1 MLIFDCS
8 YCLFLFV
15 VSTKKLK
22 ENFPDAQEL
31 LWSFRMIEV
40 ENLTRYYE
48 SRRAINNLSFQIEKG
63 EVVGLLGPNGA
74 GKSTTMNIISCILP
88 ASSGTVKINGFDTF
102 EQSLEIRKIIGYLPE
117 TPPLYPDMTV
127 AKYLDF
133 AAGVRGVA
141 AKKIPASVERVIDKC
156 SLKDVGHRIIGR
168 LSKGYQQRVGLAQAM
183 VHDPEILILDE
194 PTVGLDPIQIIEIRK
209 LIQELA
215 AEHTI
220 ILSSHILPEITQIC
234 KRVIIINEGEI
245 AAVDS
250 LGGLTASLRKS
261 ERLSLTVRKSEDT
274 IIKKLNSMDQV
285 LSVSSEEENQFFI
298 ECALRSNLQED
309 IAKLALENHWGII
322 ELKPVSMTLEDI
334 FLKLTLE
341 EKEPPA

>member
-1 MLIFDCS
+1 
-8 YCLFLFV
+8 
-15 VSTKKLK
+15 
-22 ENFPDAQEL
+22 
-31 LWSFRMIEV
+31 MIEV
-40 ENLTRYYE
+40 ENLTRYYG

-63 EVVGLLGPNGA
+63 EVVGFLGPNGA

-88 ASSGTVKINGFDTF
+88 ASNGTVKINRFDTF
-102 EQSLEIRKIIGYLPE
+102 EQSLEIRKMIGYLPE

-133 AAGVRGVA
+133 AAGVRGVSS
-141 AKKIPASVERVIDKC
+141 KNIPAAVERVIEKC

-194 PTVGLDPIQIIEIRK
+194 PTIGLDPIQIIEIRK

-215 AEHTI
+215 EEHTI

-261 ERLSLTVRKSEDT
+261 ERLSLTVRQSEDT
-274 IIKKLNSMDQV
+274 IIEKLNSLDQV
-285 LSVSSEEENQFFI
+285 ISASSTEENQFLI
-298 ECALRSNLQED
+298 ECTLRSNLQD
-309 IAKLALENHWGII
+309 VIAKLALKNDWGIV

-341 EKEPPA
+341 EKEPVA

>member
-1 MLIFDCS
+1 
-8 YCLFLFV
+8 
-15 VSTKKLK
+15 
-22 ENFPDAQEL
+22 
-31 LWSFRMIEV
+31 MIEV
-40 ENLTRYYE
+40 ENLTRYYGT
-48 SRRAINNLSFQIEKG
+48 RRAINSLSFQIEKG
-63 EVVGLLGPNGA
+63 EVVGFLGPNGA
-74 GKSTTMNIISCILP
+74 GKSTTMNIISCILS
-88 ASSGTVKINGFDTF
+88 ASSGSVKINGFDTF
-102 EQSLEIRKIIGYLPE
+102 EQSLEIRKVIGYLPE
-117 TPPLYPDMTV
+117 TPPLYPDMVVTD
-127 AKYLDF
+127 YLNF
-133 AAGVRGVA
+133 SAGIRGVD
-141 AKKIPASVERVIDKC
+141 AKKTTTAVQRVLEKC

-194 PTVGLDPIQIIEIRK
+194 PTIGLDPIQIIEIRK

-261 ERLSLTVRKSEDT
+261 ERLSLTVRNPEGN
-274 IIKKLNSMDQV
+274 ILEELKKLDQV
-285 LSVSSEEENQFFI
+285 ISTTKGEDNQYFI
-298 ECALRSNLQED
+298 ECKLRSNLQDD
-309 IAKLALENHWGII
+309 IAKLALTNQWGIV

-341 EKEPPA
+341 EKLSLIHI

>member
-1 MLIFDCS
+1 
-8 YCLFLFV
+8 
-15 VSTKKLK
+15 
-22 ENFPDAQEL
+22 
-31 LWSFRMIEV
+31 MIEV
-40 ENLTRYYE
+40 ENLTRYYGT
-48 SRRAINNLSFQIEKG
+48 RRAINNLSFQIEKG
-63 EVVGLLGPNGA
+63 EVVGFLGPNGA
-74 GKSTTMNIISCILP
+74 GKSTTMNIISCILS
-88 ASSGTVKINGFDTF
+88 ASTGSVKINGFDTF
-102 EQSLEIRKIIGYLPE
+102 EQSLEIRKVIGYLPE
-117 TPPLYPDMTV
+117 TPPLYPDMVVTD
-127 AKYLDF
+127 YLNF
-133 AAGVRGVA
+133 SAGIRGVD
-141 AKKIPASVERVIDKC
+141 AKKTTAAVQRVLEKC

-194 PTVGLDPIQIIEIRK
+194 PTIGLDPIQIIEIRK

-261 ERLSLTVRKSEDT
+261 ERLSLTVRNPEGNVLEEL
-274 IIKKLNSMDQV
+274 KKLDQV
-285 LSVSSEEENQFFI
+285 ISTTKGEDNQYFI
-298 ECALRSNLQED
+298 ECRLRSNLQDD
-309 IAKLALENHWGII
+309 IAKLALTNQWGIV

-341 EKEPPA
+341 EKGAAA

>member
-1 MLIFDCS
+1 
-8 YCLFLFV
+8 
-15 VSTKKLK
+15 
-22 ENFPDAQEL
+22 
-31 LWSFRMIEV
+31 MIEV
-40 ENLTRYYE
+40 ENLTRYYG

-63 EVVGLLGPNGA
+63 EVVGFLGPNGA

-88 ASSGTVKINGFDTF
+88 ASNGTVKINGFDTF

-127 AKYLDF
+127 AKYLYF

-141 AKKIPASVERVIDKC
+141 AKKIPAAVERVIDKC
-156 SLKDVGHRIIGR
+156 ALKDVGHRIIGR

-261 ERLSLTVRKSEDT
+261 ERLSLTVRNSEDT
-274 IIKKLNSMDQV
+274 IIEKLNNMDQV
-285 LSVSSEEENQFFI
+285 LSVSSEEANQFFI
-298 ECALRSNLQED
+298 ECALRSNLQDD

-341 EKEPPA
+341 EKEPAA

>member
-1 MLIFDCS
+1 
-8 YCLFLFV
+8 
-15 VSTKKLK
+15 
-22 ENFPDAQEL
+22 
-31 LWSFRMIEV
+31 MIEV
-40 ENLTRYYE
+40 ENLTRYYGT
-48 SRRAINNLSFQIEKG
+48 RRAINNLSFQIKNG
-63 EVVGLLGPNGA
+63 EVVGFLGPNGA

-88 ASSGTVKINGFDTF
+88 ATSGSVKINGFDTF
-102 EQSLEIRKIIGYLPE
+102 EQSFEIRKIIGYLPE
-117 TPPLYPDMTV
+117 TPPLYTDMIV
-127 AKYLDF
+127 SDYLNF
-133 AAGVRGVA
+133 AARARGVDTNQTT
-141 AKKIPASVERVIDKC
+141 SVVKRVLEKC
-156 SLKDVGHRIIGR
+156 SLKDVKHRIIGR

-194 PTVGLDPIQIIEIRK
+194 PTIGLDPIQIIEIRK

-215 AEHTI
+215 SEHTI

-261 ERLSLTVRKSEDT
+261 ERLSLTLRNSKEDVLE
-274 IIKKLNSMDQV
+274 KLENLDQV
-285 LSVSSEEENQFFI
+285 ISATNGENNQYLI
-298 ECALRSNLQED
+298 ECTLRSNLQD
-309 IAKLALENHWGII
+309 NIAKLALENDWGIV

-341 EKEPPA
+341 EKGPAA

>member
-1 MLIFDCS
+1 
-8 YCLFLFV
+8 
-15 VSTKKLK
+15 
-22 ENFPDAQEL
+22 
-31 LWSFRMIEV
+31 MIEV
-40 ENLTRYYE
+40 ENLTRYYGT
-48 SRRAINNLSFQIEKG
+48 RRAINNLSFQIEKG
-63 EVVGLLGPNGA
+63 EVVGFLGPNGA
-74 GKSTTMNIISCILP
+74 GKSTTMNIISCILS
-88 ASSGTVKINGFDTF
+88 ASSGSVKINGFDTF
-102 EQSLEIRKIIGYLPE
+102 EQSLEIRKAIGYLPE
-117 TPPLYPDMTV
+117 TPPLYPDMVVTD
-127 AKYLDF
+127 YLNF
-133 AAGVRGVA
+133 SAGIRGVD
-141 AKKIPASVERVIDKC
+141 AKKTSAAVQRVLEKC

-194 PTVGLDPIQIIEIRK
+194 PTIGLDPIQIIEIRK

-261 ERLSLTVRKSEDT
+261 ERLSLTVRNSEGNVLEEL
-274 IIKKLNSMDQV
+274 KKLDQV
-285 LSVSSEEENQFFI
+285 ISTTKGEDNQYFI
-298 ECALRSNLQED
+298 ECKLRSNLQDD
-309 IAKLALENHWGII
+309 IAKLALTNQWGIV

-341 EKEPPA
+341 EKGAAA

>member
-1 MLIFDCS
+1 
-8 YCLFLFV
+8 
-15 VSTKKLK
+15 
-22 ENFPDAQEL
+22 
-31 LWSFRMIEV
+31 MIEV
-40 ENLTRYYE
+40 ENLTRYYGT
-48 SRRAINNLSFQIEKG
+48 RRAINNLSFQIKNG
-63 EVVGLLGPNGA
+63 EVVGFLGPNGA

-88 ASSGTVKINGFDTF
+88 ATSGSVKINGFDTF
-102 EQSLEIRKIIGYLPE
+102 EQSFEIRKIIGYLPE
-117 TPPLYPDMTV
+117 TPPLYTDMIV
-127 AKYLDF
+127 ADYLNF
-133 AAGVRGVA
+133 AAQARGVDTNQTTSA
-141 AKKIPASVERVIDKC
+141 VKRVLEKC
-156 SLKDVGHRIIGR
+156 SLKDVEHRIIGR

-194 PTVGLDPIQIIEIRK
+194 PTIGLDPIQIIEIRK

-215 AEHTI
+215 SEHTI

-261 ERLSLTVRKSEDT
+261 ERLSLTLRNSKEDVLEKLKSLDHVISAVNGE
-274 IIKKLNSMDQV
+274 
-285 LSVSSEEENQFFI
+285 SSQYLI
-298 ECALRSNLQED
+298 ECTLRSNLQD
-309 IAKLALENHWGII
+309 NIAKLALANDWGIV

-341 EKEPPA
+341 EKGPAA

>member
-1 MLIFDCS
+1 
-8 YCLFLFV
+8 
-15 VSTKKLK
+15 
-22 ENFPDAQEL
+22 
-31 LWSFRMIEV
+31 MIEV
-40 ENLTRYYE
+40 ENLTRYYGT
-48 SRRAINNLSFQIEKG
+48 RCAINNISFQIEKG
-63 EVVGLLGPNGA
+63 EVVGFLGPNGA

-88 ASSGTVKINGFDTF
+88 ASSGSAKINGFDTF

-117 TPPLYPDMTV
+117 TPPLYPDMIVT
-127 AKYLDF
+127 DF
-133 AAGVRGVA
+133 LKFSAGIRGVD
-141 AKKIPASVERVIDKC
+141 AKQISSSVMRVIEKC
-156 SLKDVGHRIIGR
+156 ALKDVSHRITGR

-209 LIQELA
+209 LIQDLA

-250 LGGLTASLRKS
+250 LSGLTASLRKS
-261 ERLSLTVRKSEDT
+261 ERLSLTIRNVEND
-274 IIKKLNSMDQV
+274 IAEKLSALDQV
-285 LSVSSEEENQFFI
+285 LSVSPGEENQFLI
-298 ECALRSNLQED
+298 ECGLRTNLQDD
-309 IAKLALENHWGII
+309 IAKLALDKKWGIV

-341 EKEPPA
+341 EKEPAA